1 MTTTTKTTRTN
12 PETMRTTETRTGDTE
27 KPKTATKTTPT
38 IVETE
43 TAMKATTTTNVTP
56 EAETATKTTPK
67 TSVTLKNQT
76 TTNTK
81 ETLNRTEETTAPAP
95 RLLSK
100 ETNFASVPSLCPNA
114 TKDSALRT
122 PLRNRWTSYV

>member
-38 IVETE
+38 TVET
-43 TAMKATTTTNVTP
+43 
-56 EAETATKTTPK
+56 ETATKTTATK
-67 TSVTLKNQT
+67 AT
-76 TTNTK
+76 TKTNTV
-81 ETLNRTEETTAPAP
+81 APSIAP

-100 ETNFASVPSLCPNA
+100 ITNFASVPSLCPNA

>member
-1 MTTTTKTTRTN
+1 MIQTKTTT
-12 PETMRTTETRTGDTE
+12 D
-27 KPKTATKTTPT
+27 
-38 IVETE
+38 
-43 TAMKATTTTNVTP
+43 VTP
-56 EAETATKTTPK
+56 ETKTKMKTATKTTPK

-100 ETNFASVPSLCPNA
+100 ETNFASVSNPCPNA

-122 PLRNRWTSYV
+122 PLKNRLVKNISRKRNSGRC

>member
-1 MTTTTKTTRTN
+1 MIQTKTTTDVT
-12 PETMRTTETRTGDTE
+12 PETKTKM
-27 KPKTATKTTPT
+27 KTATKTTPT

-56 EAETATKTTPK
+56 ETETATKTTPK

-100 ETNFASVPSLCPNA
+100 ETNFASVSNPCPNA

-122 PLRNRWTSYV
+122 PLKNRSTSTASMTDNKPDN